1 MSEKKLTDIIA
12 PSFYK
17 VHDDIKNCRY
27 THYKLPGGRGSTKS
41 SFAAVEIVLGIVR
54 DCNAHA
60 VVLRKVADTLHD
72 SVYTQLLWAI
82 DALGLENEFTST
94 VSPLKITY
102 DRTGQTII
110 FRGADKPD
118 KIKSAKAPFGY
129 FKYIWYEEYD
139 QFSGD
144 AEIRK
149 INQSLMR
156 GGKDFVCFYTFN
168 PPASVQAWVNE
179 DVTVLRP
186 DTLVYRTNY
195 LSVSKDWL
203 GPAFITEA
211 EHLKKV
217 NEERY
222 RHEYLGEVT
231 GTGGEVFRNIALR
244 EISGEEIARF
254 DRIRR
259 GVDWGYAVDP
269 FIYIVCHYDKTRRR
283 LYVFHEFYA
292 AETSNRRAAE
302 VIKAENKSNS
312 LVVADSAEP
321 KSIADLNTFGVRMI
335 GAKKGPD
342 SVKHG
347 IDWLKDLEEIIIDPV
362 RCPNAAREFTHYEL
376 ERDRNGNFK
385 ASYPDKENHTIDAVR
400 YATEDDQ
407 INLKVT

>member
-1 MSEKKLTDIIA
+1 MSETKLTDVIA

-17 VHDDIKNCRY
+17 VHDDIKNSRY
-27 THYKLPGGRGSTKS
+27 THYKFPGGRGSTKS
-41 SFAAVEIVLGIVR
+41 SFTAVEIILGIVQNP
-54 DCNAHA
+54 DAHA
-60 VVLRKVADTLHD
+60 IALRKVADTLHD
-72 SVYTQLLWAI
+72 SVYMQLLWAI
-82 DALGLENEFTST
+82 DALGLSGEFTPT

-102 DRTGQTII
+102 NLTGQTII
-110 FRGADKPD
+110 FRGADKPI
-118 KIKSAKAPFGY
+118 KIKSVKAPFGY

-139 QFSGD
+139 QFSGE
-144 AEIRK
+144 AEIRN

-156 GGKDFVCFYTFN
+156 GGEEFCCFYTFN

-179 DVTVLRP
+179 DVNIVRS
-186 DTLVYRTNY
+186 DTLVHRTDY
-195 LSVSKDWL
+195 LSVPREWL
-203 GPAFITEA
+203 GKAFITEA
-211 EHLKKV
+211 EHLKRV

-244 EISGEEIARF
+244 EISVEEIARF

-259 GVDWGYAVDP
+259 GADWGYAVDP
-269 FIYIVCHYDKTRRR
+269 FAYIVCHYDKTRRR
-283 LYVFHEFYA
+283 LYIFHEFYA
-292 AETSNRRAAE
+292 AETSNRKAAE
-302 VIKAENKSNS
+302 VIKAENKNNS

-321 KSIADLNTFGVRMI
+321 KSIADLNEHGVRMI

-347 IDWLKDLEEIIIDPV
+347 IEWLKDLEEIVIDPI

-376 ERDRNGNFK
+376 ERDRDGNFK
-385 ASYPDKENHTIDAVR
+385 AAYPDKNNHTIDAVR

-407 INLKVT
+407 INLTVT